1 MFIFNQQ
8 NSLHHPLSLS
18 ILIVLSITSLHAET
32 VNTQLETI
40 TVKSEP
46 SSTLEAATGLKLK
59 PKETPQSISVITQ
72 EQLKDQGVSS
82 LSKALKQTTGINVIR
97 DSGRYR
103 FQSRG
108 FYIDQIEEDGLSST
122 VPGSASN
129 ANRTASSSSDLEHI
143 EVVRGATGLT
153 QANAEP
159 GGTINVVRKHP
170 TEEFQMHGY
179 V

>member
-122 VPGSASN
+122 EIGRAHV
-129 ANRTASSSSDLEHI
+129 
-143 EVVRGATGLT
+143 
-153 QANAEP
+153 
-159 GGTINVVRKHP
+159 
-170 TEEFQMHGY
+170 
-179 V
+179 